1 MTEILHDIKNER
13 ALRHSGLNPERTQNQ
28 QELNHHDEK
37 YKNLFENSLV
47 GIFRTSLA
55 DDLIL
60 EANATLEK
68 MLGFETLVGLRTID
82 FYVDPHDRDIAKLRL
97 QQTGSV
103 EHFETRFKRSDGAI
117 VWVSFSARMY
127 PLKDYLEGVIIDIT
141 SRKKIEADLE
151 GLLATERE
159 QRLRAEILSQV
170 TLALTAQTSPAAVL
184 EEILHQ
190 VQQIVPCQKA
200 TIRLLTGDSLRIA
213 YKQGEMAFDTQQTP
227 GKDRALAEFPFDAEA
242 VQSHQTLIIPD
253 TLKEPRW
260 VSLPHTTWVRS
271 HIAAPICLGDRVLG
285 LLGLDADTPGKFSAE
300 DAERLKPFVNAAA
313 IALENAHLH
322 EQARRELAERKRAEE
337 ALATERNLLR
347 TLIDNVPDF
356 IYVKDKESRFLL
368 GSKAVARVLGVPSPD
383 DLVGKTDFDF
393 LNRELAE
400 QYYAVEKSVI
410 ESGQPIIN
418 NEEPFIA
425 PNSDK
430 KEWYSTSTVPL
441 RDSHDQIVGI
451 IGLSHN
457 ISKLKE
463 TEQALR
469 GSQARLKLLNSI
481 STRVNA
487 GLSASQIIQRTLNQV
502 ADYFPTL
509 RVGYSTIDEQGN
521 VVQIYA
527 IEPSGMPPLTTM
539 TFNLATSPNYF
550 ELLRRRKPI
559 IVEDVNQ
566 DSRLGG
572 LSDIVAAGGTKAFI
586 DIPLHHSDNLIGV
599 LCLDASEIR
608 QWSEHEITTVTE
620 VAEYLSIA
628 LQNARE
634 QQERERAEAELRA
647 SEERFRLV
655 VDSIS
660 DHIYVTRVTDTGEHI
675 NLYLSPHAKV
685 LTGYPMEKFMAD
697 WRFWPSTV
705 IHPHDRATAAAQVAQ
720 QEKGQHSEVE
730 YRLVRADGTVI
741 WVRDSVRVQPEGS
754 SSKVVFGL
762 VSDITERKQAELE
775 REWLTNELR
784 NINQTLDER
793 VRARTAELQAIFDA
807 VGEGILVTNL
817 AGAIEYINPAMEK
830 LTGYSSAETVGKTP
844 RIWKSEQQNPVFYT
858 KMWQTIRTGQTWR
871 GELVN
876 KRKDG
881 SLYDVLLTITPIPGP
896 DGQPTGFVGVQ
907 NDITPFKEMDRLKS
921 EFISV
926 AAHELRTPLTSI
938 LGFSEILL
946 TRQLNDERRNR
957 YLTFINQQADALRAI
972 LDDLLDL
979 SRLEAGEGFEIIED
993 VVDLKKIAEETIFGF
1008 QENQQAHHYHLIGA
1022 SSWPQIKGDAVKLA
1036 QLFKNLLSNATKY
1049 SPAGGDIILE
1059 AKIEEAYNLLHL
1071 TLTDHGIGM
1080 TPEQMAQVFDR
1091 FYRADASNT
1100 AIGGTGLGMT
1110 ISRLIVERHRGK
1122 IWIESQYGVGTT
1134 VHILLPFRNRPLYIL
1149 IIEDDQNLRELQQR
1163 ILRTEGFVVLGAG
1176 DGSEGLKLANAC
1188 FPNLILLDLALPGM
1202 TGFDVLECLQ
1212 RDYLTKDIP
1221 VIITSAMD
1229 TTTEI
1234 ERAIQKGAVDYLV
1247 KPYGMAD
1254 LTVRVNR
1261 ALIKSST
1268 HAQASI
1274 EGMNKSIT
1282 S

>member
-1 MTEILHDIKNER
+1 MTKTLRDKKTELALH
-13 ALRHSGLNPERTQNQ
+13 HSSLSPEHIQTQ
-28 QELNHHDEK
+28 QELNCSEEK

-47 GIFRTSLA
+47 GIFRTTLT
-55 DDLIL
+55 DGLIL

-68 MLGFETLVGLRTID
+68 MLGFEPLAGLRTLD
-82 FYVDPHDRDIAKLRL
+82 FYVDPKDRDIVILRL
-97 QQTGSV
+97 QQTGSL
-103 EHFETRFKRSDGAI
+103 EHFETRFRRSDGAI
-117 VWVSFSARMY
+117 IWVSFSARLY
-127 PLKDYLEGVIIDIT
+127 PSEGYLEGVIIDIT
-141 SRKKIEADLE
+141 SRKKVEADLE
-151 GLLATERE
+151 ALLAAERE
-159 QRLRAEILSQV
+159 QRRRAEILTQV

-190 VQQIVPCQKA
+190 VQQIVPCQKV
-200 TIRLLTGDSLRIA
+200 TIRLLTGDTLRVA

-227 GKDRALAEFPFDAEA
+227 DKDRLLTEFPFDAEA
-242 VQSHQTLIIPD
+242 IQSHQTLIIPD
-253 TLKEPRW
+253 TLQEPRW
-260 VSLPHTTWVRS
+260 VFLPHTTWVRS
-271 HIAAPICLGDRVLG
+271 HIAAPICLGDSVLG
-285 LLGLDADTPGKFSAE
+285 LLGLDADTPGRFSAE
-300 DAERLKPFVNAAA
+300 DAERLKPLVNAAA

-322 EQARRELAERKRAEE
+322 EQARRELAERKRIEE
-337 ALATERNLLR
+337 TLETERNLLR

-356 IYVKDKESRFLL
+356 IYVKDRESRFLL
-368 GSKAVARVLGVPSPD
+368 GSKAVAQVLGVPSPD

-393 LNRELAE
+393 LNPKLAE
-400 QYYAVEKSVI
+400 QYYAVERNVI
-410 ESGQPIIN
+410 QSGQPKIN
-418 NEEPFIA
+418 REELFIA
-425 PNSDK
+425 PNSQK
-430 KEWYSTSTVPL
+430 QNWYSTSTVPL
-441 RDSHDQIVGI
+441 RDNQNQIVGI
-451 IGLSHN
+451 IGLSHD

-469 GSQARLKLLNSI
+469 DSQARLKLLNSI
-481 STRVNA
+481 STRINA
-487 GLSASQIIQRTLNQV
+487 GLSANQVIQRTLNQV
-502 ADYFPTL
+502 ADYFSTL

-527 IEPSGMPPLTTM
+527 VEPSGLPALTTI
-539 TFNLATSPNYF
+539 TFNLAKAPNYF
-550 ELLRRRKPI
+550 ELLRHHKPV
-559 IVEDVNQ
+559 IVEDVNR
-566 DSRLGG
+566 DSRLSG
-572 LSDIVAAGGTKAFI
+572 LTDVISVGGTRAFI
-586 DIPLHHSDNLIGV
+586 DMPLHHSDNLIGV
-599 LCLDASEIR
+599 LCLDAPETH
-608 QWSEHEITTVTE
+608 QWSQHEITTLTE

-628 LQNARE
+628 LQNTRE

-660 DHIYVTRVTDTGEHI
+660 DHIYVTRVTDAGEHI
-675 NLYLSPHAKV
+675 NLYLSPHAEA
-685 LTGYPMEKFMAD
+685 LTGYPTENFLAD

-705 IHPHDRATAAAQVAQ
+705 IHPDDRATAAAQVAQ

-730 YRLVRADGTVI
+730 YRLVRADGKVI
-741 WVRDSVRVQPEGS
+741 WVRDSVRVQPEGP

-817 AGAIEYINPAMEK
+817 SGAIEYINPAMEK
-830 LTGYSSAETVGKTP
+830 LTGYSSAEVIGKTP
-844 RIWKSEQQNPVFYT
+844 RIWKSEQQNPLFYT

-993 VVDLKKIAEETIFGF
+993 LVDLKKIAEETIFGF
-1008 QENQQAHHYHLIGA
+1008 QENQPVHQYHLIGA
-1022 SSWPQIKGDAVKLA
+1022 SEWPQIKGDAVKLA

-1059 AKIEEAYNLLHL
+1059 ASVEETYNLLHL

-1080 TPEQMAQVFDR
+1080 TPEQVAQVFDR

-1122 IWIESQYGVGTT
+1122 IWLESQYGIGTT
-1134 VHILLPFRNRPLYIL
+1134 IHILLPFRNRPTYVL

-1163 ILRTEGFVVLGAG
+1163 VLRTEGFVVLGAG
-1176 DGSEGLKLANAC
+1176 DGGEGLKLANSC
-1188 FPNLILLDLALPGM
+1188 LPNLILLDLALPGM
-1202 TGFDVLECLQ
+1202 TGFAVLEYLQ

-1261 ALIKSST
+1261 ALVKSST

-1274 EGMNKSIT
+1274 EDMSKSIIA
-1282 S
+1282 

>member
-1 MTEILHDIKNER
+1 MTEILHDIKNEPVLR
-13 ALRHSGLNPERTQNQ
+13 PSALSPERTQSQ
-28 QELNHHDEK
+28 QELNHNEEK

-47 GIFRTSLA
+47 GVFRTSLA

-82 FYVDPHDRDIAKLRL
+82 FYVDPHDSDIAQLRL
-97 QQTGSV
+97 QQIGSI
-103 EHFETRFKRSDGAI
+103 ENFETRFKRSNGTI
-117 VWVSFSARMY
+117 IWVSFSARMH
-127 PLKDYLEGVIIDIT
+127 PLGDYLEGVIIDIT
-141 SRKKIEADLE
+141 SRKKVEADLE
-151 GLLATERE
+151 ALLATERE
-159 QRLRAEILSQV
+159 QRLRAELLSQV

-200 TIRLLTGDSLRIA
+200 TIRLLSGDSLRIA
-213 YKQGEMAFDTQQTP
+213 YKQGEMAFDTQQVP
-227 GKDRALAEFPFDAEA
+227 GKDRVLAEFPFDAEA
-242 VQSHQTLIIPD
+242 VQSRQTLIIPD
-253 TLKEPRW
+253 TLQEPRW

-271 HIAAPICLGDRVLG
+271 HVAAPICLGDRVLG
-285 LLGLDADTPGKFSAE
+285 LLGLDADTPGKFSKE

-322 EQARRELAERKRAEE
+322 EQARRELAERKRVEE

-356 IYVKDKESRFLL
+356 IYVKDRESRFLL
-368 GSKAVARVLGVPSPD
+368 GSKAVAQVLGVSSPD

-393 LNRELAE
+393 LDQELAE
-400 QYYAVEKSVI
+400 QYYGVEKSVF
-410 ESGQPIIN
+410 ESGLPVIN
-418 NEEPFIA
+418 YEEPFIP

-430 KEWYSTSTVPL
+430 RGWYSTSTVPL

-451 IGLSHN
+451 IGLSHD

-469 GSQARLKLLNSI
+469 DSQTRLKLLNSI

-487 GLSASQIIQRTLNQV
+487 GLSTNQIIQRTLNQV
-502 ADYFPTL
+502 ADYFSML

-521 VVQIYA
+521 VVQIYSV
-527 IEPSGMPPLTTM
+527 EPSGMPPLNTI
-539 TFNLATSPNYF
+539 TFNLATAPNYF
-550 ELLRRRKPI
+550 ELLLRHKPV

-572 LSDIVAAGGTKAFI
+572 LSNIVVAGGTKAFI

-599 LCLDASEIR
+599 LCLDASEIH
-608 QWSEHEITTVTE
+608 QWSEHEITTLTE

-634 QQERERAEAELRA
+634 QQERERAEAELRV

-675 NLYLSPHAKV
+675 NLYLSPHAEV

-705 IHPHDRATAAAQVAQ
+705 IHPDDRATAAAQVAQ

-741 WVRDSVRVQPEGS
+741 WVRDSVRVQQEGP

-830 LTGYSSAETVGKTP
+830 LTGYSSAEAVGKTP
-844 RIWKSEQQNPVFYT
+844 RIWKSERQNPVFYT

-946 TRQLNDERRNR
+946 TRQLNDDRRNR

-993 VVDLKKIAEETIFGF
+993 LVDLKKIAEETIFGF
-1008 QENQQAHHYHLIGA
+1008 QENQPAHHYCLIGA
-1022 SSWPQIKGDAVKLA
+1022 NNWPQIKGDAVKLA

-1049 SPAGGDIILE
+1049 SPTGGDIILE

-1071 TLTDHGIGM
+1071 TLTDYGIGM
-1080 TPEQMAQVFDR
+1080 TPEQVAQVFDR

-1134 VHILLPFRNRPLYIL
+1134 VHILLPFRNRPPYIL

-1176 DGSEGLKLANAC
+1176 DGNEGLKLANSG

-1212 RDYLTKDIP
+1212 REYLTKDIP

-1254 LTVRVNR
+1254 LTVRVSR
-1261 ALIKSST
+1261 ALVKSST

-1274 EGMNKSIT
+1274 EGMNKSII